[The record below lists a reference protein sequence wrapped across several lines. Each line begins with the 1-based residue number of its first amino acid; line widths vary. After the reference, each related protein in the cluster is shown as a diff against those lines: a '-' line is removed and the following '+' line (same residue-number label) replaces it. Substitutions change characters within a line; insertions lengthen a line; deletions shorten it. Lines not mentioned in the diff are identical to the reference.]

1 MFLDN
6 HSVYLLLWHPE
17 AENNDQVDCEALKIR
32 NRPLSYWLAYLKSL
46 VGDQA
51 NILVCQSQCDTP
63 DLHCNAPI
71 PNPPPFKA
79 LRQLDISSKTN
90 DGLEQFYPTFK
101 KALQQQLQSNGEVW
115 LPNCWLAVEHDI
127 RQLAKSQPKLTQL
140 PYAEFG
146 ELCEKHQVTAPA
158 TLANYLHQSGVVF
171 YRRGYF
177 DNRLILDQ
185 QWALQ
190 GVYLLLDRQTVLPEL
205 QASKGR
211 FTKSMLQRWLQL
223 QQLENDDLPLFLEM
237 MQQCGACF
245 QVNDTE
251 YIAPDNLPEFD
262 SNEADQRWQGADS
275 DIEVELAYEFLHDAT
290 MRYLMSKIGD
300 VAKEHAYYWR
310 YGCCFYNSK
319 RKAKVWF
326 ECKLLPA
333 SAEQIDNYNQ
343 PGVIV
348 IRATGG
354 QCAELTKHLIESITV
369 VGHLGQLPEVRWVK
383 GQATKSME
391 NESERVKPAPFSD
404 IGPAAPPPPKQPS
417 VYFSYAWGKES
428 EARQQV
434 SDQILLKLEAENFQ
448 VFRDK
453 ESTGLGDSIDDFER
467 RIGRSDFVLVILSHK
482 YLYESLHCMKELALL
497 YERSQRQQQEF
508 THKVIP
514 VVMAD
519 VNIDNH
525 IERLKIVRKWQLQME
540 ELQTLVNEVGT
551 ESAGSS
557 SVAELTMLRA
567 VVNCCADALSWI
579 SDLITERQ
587 AELQV
592 DATVQLVKSR
602 ISEFVRSDGLK
613 LH

>member
-1 MFLDN
+1 
-6 HSVYLLLWHPE
+6 VYLLLWHPG
-17 AENNDQVDCEALKIR
+17 AENNDQVDCETLKIS

-46 VGDQA
+46 VGARA

-63 DLHCNAPI
+63 DQHRNAPV

-79 LRQLDISSKTN
+79 LRPLDISSKTN
-90 DGLEQFYPTFK
+90 DGLDQFYPTFK
-101 KALQQQLQSNGEVW
+101 RALQQQLQSNGEVW
-115 LPNCWLAVEHDI
+115 LPNCWLAVEQDI
-127 RQLAKSQPKLTQL
+127 RQLILTQPKLKQL
-140 PYAEFG
+140 PYADFVA
-146 ELCEKHQVTAPA
+146 LCNKHQVTAPA

-171 YRRGYF
+171 YRIGHF
-177 DNRLILDQ
+177 NNQLILDQ

-211 FTKSMLQRWLQL
+211 FTRSMLQRWLKL
-223 QQLENDDLPLFLEM
+223 QQLEKSDLPLFLEM

-262 SNEADQRWQGADS
+262 TNEADQRWQDATAE
-275 DIEVELAYEFLHDAT
+275 IEIELTYEFLHDAT
-290 MRYLMSKIGD
+290 MRYLLSKIGD

-310 YGCCFYNSK
+310 YGCCFYSSK
-319 RKAKVWF
+319 HKAKVWF

-333 SAEQIDNYNQ
+333 SAEQIDNYSQ
-343 PGVIV
+343 PGIIV
-348 IRATGG
+348 IRVAGG
-354 QCAELTKHLIESITV
+354 HGAELTKHLIESIAE

-383 GQATKSME
+383 GQATKAME
-391 NESERVKPAPFSD
+391 NESERVKPTPFSD

-417 VYFSYAWGKES
+417 VYFSYAWGKETD
-428 EARQQV
+428 ARQQV
-434 SDQILLKLEAENFQ
+434 CDQILQQLKAENYL

-453 ESTGLGDSIDDFER
+453 ESTSLGDSIEEFER
-467 RIGRSDFVLVILSHK
+467 KIGRSEFALVILSHK
-482 YLYESLHCMKELALL
+482 YLYESVHCMKELALL
-497 YERSQRQQQEF
+497 YERSQKQQHEF

-519 VNIDNH
+519 VKIDNQ
-525 IERLKIVRKWQLQME
+525 IERLKIVRKWQLQMD
-540 ELQTLVNEVGT
+540 ELQTIVHEVGT

-557 SVAELTMLRA
+557 SVAELTMMRS

-587 AELQV
+587 AEFQV
-592 DATVQLVKSR
+592 DATVQLVKKR
-602 ISEFVRSDGLK
+602 ISSYEIT
-613 LH
+613 